1 MSGSEK
7 TTVNTNEQEDDHAS
21 VAHGIILG
29 DNIDDAILRA
39 NGHKP
44 ELKRQFNWFSALGL
58 GFSITSSWAGYLS
71 CFGQSLQYGGPQ
83 TCILG
88 LVVAFFIQFTIT
100 LGLGEIASAFPSTG
114 GQYHF
119 CYILSP
125 DKTKRFAAYVI
136 GWMSMLAW
144 WIVTCSGISLAA
156 VTLSGMV
163 NFVRPEF
170 VATAWQIYLFYVS
183 TAVITIIPVFLSSK
197 RLSWIVQISLF
208 LSILGVTLFLFIP
221 VGLHKHVNKGSYL
234 VKSGVGNSGWDVGTA
249 WILAISNSM
258 YAFGATDGAIH
269 ISEEVAQPGR
279 RVPQVMIMT
288 MFIGIGTALPLF
300 IALMFFMTD
309 LEAVR
314 RSQLPSMELIYQA
327 TENRN
332 ITIFLISLLLVN
344 YILSLPSQWVAC
356 GRIAWAFARDNGV
369 PLSGYFAKVDRG
381 LEFPVRATVVAF
393 FFVLLYGLLYLASTT
408 AFNSIVTSAV
418 LFLNLTYA
426 VPQGILLSQGRK
438 ERLPPRY
445 LNLGI
450 FGYFC
455 NGFSVLWIVVLGVL
469 VSMPPSL
476 PVSVQTMNYT
486 SVILV
491 GLFIII
497 LLLWHLDGRNKFE
510 GPHIDWELL
519 KEANTQMLKADRQA
533 SSRLNSRLK
542 IEEA

>member
-1 MSGSEK
+1 MSSSK
-7 TTVNTNEQEDDHAS
+7 KNTLVAKEQEEDHTS
-21 VAHGIILG
+21 VTHGTVLVE
-29 DNIDDAILRA
+29 NIDDAVLRA
-39 NGHKP
+39 NGHKS

-58 GFSITSSWAGYLS
+58 GFSITNSWAGYLS

-83 TCILG
+83 TCLLG

-100 LGLGEIASAFPSTG
+100 LGLSEIASGFPSTG

-125 DKTKRFAAYVI
+125 NKTKRFAAYVI
-136 GWMSMLAW
+136 GWISILAW

-156 VTLSGMV
+156 VTLSGMI
-163 NFVRPEF
+163 NFFRPEF
-170 VATAWQIYLFYVS
+170 VATAWQVYLFYVS
-183 TAVITIIPVFLSSK
+183 TAIITVIPVFLSSK
-197 RLSWIVQISLF
+197 HLSWIVQTTLF

-221 VGLHKHVNKGSYL
+221 VGLHNHVNDGSYL
-234 VKSGVGNSGWDVGTA
+234 VKSGLGNSGWNVGTA

-258 YAFGATDGAIH
+258 YAFGGTDGAIH
-269 ISEEVAQPGR
+269 ISEEIAHPGR
-279 RVPQVMIMT
+279 RVPQVIIMT

-300 IALMFFMTD
+300 ITLMFFMTD

-314 RSQLPSMELIYQA
+314 GSQLPSMELIYQA
-327 TENRN
+327 TENRRV
-332 ITIFLISLLLVN
+332 TIFLISLLLVN
-344 YILSLPSQWVAC
+344 YVLSLPSQWVAC

-369 PLSGYFAKVDRG
+369 PFSEYFSKVDRK
-381 LEFPVRATVVAF
+381 LEFPVRTTVVAF

-426 VPQGILLSQGRK
+426 VPQGILLFQGRN
-438 ERLPPRY
+438 EHLPPRY
-445 LNLGI
+445 LHLGI

-455 NGFSVLWIVVLGVL
+455 NGFSILWIVVLGVL

-491 GLFIII
+491 GLFVII
-497 LLLWHLDGRNKFE
+497 LFLWYLDGRKKFE
-510 GPHIDWELL
+510 GPHIDWELI
-519 KEANTQMLKADRQA
+519 KEANTQMLKVHRHHHRHHQ
-533 SSRLNSRLK
+533 SHKGRV
-542 IEEA
+542 